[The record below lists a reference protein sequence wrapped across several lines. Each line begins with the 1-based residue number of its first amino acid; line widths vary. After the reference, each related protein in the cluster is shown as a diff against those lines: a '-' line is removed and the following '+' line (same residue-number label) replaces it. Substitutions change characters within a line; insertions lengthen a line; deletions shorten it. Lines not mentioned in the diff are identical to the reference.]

1 MKRHLSLA
9 ASNRHVHDQGEV
21 TETVAGRRRSAAA
34 AGKLSGRVS
43 ARPRLQ
49 PAHGRSWRHTLILTG
64 KLDWQSA
71 SELEEE
77 IECLCQEGV
86 TTLTLDVRQLNAI
99 DFTGARTIAFRS
111 ALCKRRGHDF
121 AVIAGSGL
129 IGRTLVDA
137 GAMDTLTGEP
147 AEHHSHRLTAIRSS
161 AGSFSDV
168 STMMIKDL

>member
-9 ASNRHVHDQGEV
+9 ASNRHAHDQGEE
-21 TETVAGRRRSAAA
+21 TETVTGRRRAATA
-34 AGKLSGRVS
+34 SGMISGRVS

-49 PAHGRSWRHTLILTG
+49 LAHGRTWRHTLILTG
-64 KLDWQSA
+64 KLDLQSA

-86 TTLTLDVRQLNAI
+86 TTLTLDLRQLSAI

-121 AVIAGSGL
+121 AVISGSDS
-129 IGRTLVDA
+129 IGRTLVEA
-137 GAMDTLTGEP
+137 GATDTLTREP
-147 AEHHSHRLTAIRSS
+147 AGHRGHRLTAG
-161 AGSFSDV
+161 GSFSDV

>member
-9 ASNRHVHDQGEV
+9 VSDRHAHDQGEE
-21 TETVAGRRRSAAA
+21 TETVAGQRRAAAA

-49 PAHGRSWRHTLILTG
+49 LAHGRTWRHTLILTG
-64 KLDWQSA
+64 KLDLQSA

-86 TTLTLDVRQLNAI
+86 TTLTLDLRQLSAI

-121 AVIAGSGL
+121 AVISGPGL
-129 IGRTLVDA
+129 IGRTLVEA
-137 GAMDTLTGEP
+137 GATDTPAREP
-147 AEHHSHRLTAIRSS
+147 AGHHSHRFSASRSS
-161 AGSFSDV
+161 GGSFSDV
-168 STMMIKDL
+168 STMMIKEL

>member
-9 ASNRHVHDQGEV
+9 ASDRHAHDQGEE
-21 TETVAGRRRSAAA
+21 TETVVDRTRTAAVD
-34 AGKLSGRVS
+34 GKLSGHVG

-49 PAHGRSWRHTLILTG
+49 LAHGRTWRHTLILTG
-64 KLDWQSA
+64 KLDLQSA

-86 TTLTLDVRQLNAI
+86 ATLTLDLRQLSAI

-121 AVIAGSGL
+121 AVISGPGL
-129 IGRTLVDA
+129 IGRTLVEA
-137 GAMDTLTGEP
+137 GATDTLTREP
-147 AEHHSHRLTAIRSS
+147 AGDRSHRFSSRSS
-161 AGSFSDV
+161 GGSFSDV
-168 STMMIKDL
+168 LTMMIKEL

>member
-9 ASNRHVHDQGEV
+9 ASNRHAHDQGEE
-21 TETVAGRRRSAAA
+21 TETVAGRRRAGAAD
-34 AGKLSGRVS
+34 GKLSGRVS

-49 PAHGRSWRHTLILTG
+49 LAHGRSWRHTLILTG
-64 KLDWQSA
+64 KLDLQSA

-86 TTLTLDVRQLNAI
+86 TTLTLDLRQLNEI

-121 AVIAGSGL
+121 AVISGPGPV
-129 IGRTLVDA
+129 GRTLAEA
-137 GAMDTLTGEP
+137 GATDTLAGEP
-147 AEHHSHRLTAIRSS
+147 AGHHSHRFSTSRSS
-161 AGSFSDV
+161 GGSFSDV
-168 STMMIKDL
+168 STMMLKEL

>member
-9 ASNRHVHDQGEV
+9 ASNRHPHDQGEE
-21 TETVAGRRRSAAA
+21 TETVADRRRDAAVD
-34 AGKLSGRVS
+34 GKLSGRVS

-49 PAHGRSWRHTLILTG
+49 PAHGRAWRHTLTLTG

-86 TTLTLDVRQLNAI
+86 TTLTLDLRQLSAI
-99 DFTGARTIAFRS
+99 DFTGARTIAFRR
-111 ALCKRRGHDF
+111 ALCKRRGHDV
-121 AVIAGSGL
+121 AVISGSGL
-129 IGRTLVDA
+129 IGRTLVEA
-137 GAMDTLTGEP
+137 GATDTLTGEP
-147 AEHHSHRLTAIRSS
+147 AEHHGHRLTAIGSP

-168 STMMIKDL
+168 STMMIKEL